1 MIGHFMANMNVVT
14 MQKLTLKFCISCDCH
29 ITKGT
34 LAMSIN
40 QRLLP
45 TPRIWLFSFWFVS
58 YFIYMHHTQMYLT
71 MRWQNRLNAKGT
83 KLEVKVGRFPMKLE
97 PLGTP

>member
-1 MIGHFMANMNVVT
+1 MIGHFMANIFVVT
-14 MQKLTLKFCISCDCH
+14 MQKLTMNFCISCDCY

-34 LAMSIN
+34 FAMSIN

-45 TPRIWLFSFWFVS
+45 TPRICLLSFWFVS

-71 MRWQNRLNAKGT
+71 MRWQNRL

-97 PLGTP
+97 LLGTPKLL